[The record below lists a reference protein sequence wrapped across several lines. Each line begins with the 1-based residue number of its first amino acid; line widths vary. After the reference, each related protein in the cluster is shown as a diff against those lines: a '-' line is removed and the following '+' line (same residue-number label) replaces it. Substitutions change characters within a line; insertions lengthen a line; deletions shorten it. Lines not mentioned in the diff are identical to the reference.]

1 MSESALQLA
10 YDRIK
15 RLEEALMNAKNK
27 HAALVADVA
36 LYEDRGER
44 IKRLEEQAWK
54 RNQVNNKQTIN
65 TMMEYGG
72 SFVRKLGAAALVADS
87 DNLAKI
93 KTTWPDY
100 WAQKL
105 SEVEKQASK

>member
-1 MSESALQLA
+1 MT
-10 YDRIK
+10 DK
-15 RLEEALMNAKNK
+15 K
-27 HAALVADVA
+27 
-36 LYEDRGER
+36 
-44 IKRLEEQAWK
+44 
-54 RNQVNNKQTIN
+54 TIE

-93 KTTWPDY
+93 KATWPDY
-100 WAQKL
+100 WAQYDRMAKQI